1 MSFDLGTRTRLVP
14 TGRLPPGGAILRG
27 MSQENVEIVRAVHD
41 GWARGDFR
49 VAQELFAPDFSW
61 DQPAEAVEPGSRRGP
76 EVRDALRNLFEI
88 YDDYRV
94 EASEFIDG
102 GDEVVVVARSKG
114 TAKASRME
122 TGSAVRVRL
131 DGPGR
136 AARPAPGLHRP

>member
-1 MSFDLGTRTRLVP
+1 
-14 TGRLPPGGAILRG
+14 
-27 MSQENVEIVRAVHD
+27 MSQENVETVRAVHD

-76 EVRDALRNLFEI
+76 EVRDALRNLFDV

-102 GDEVVVVARSKG
+102 RRRGGGRGSEQG
-114 TAKASRME
+114 HGQGE
-122 TGSAVRVRL
+122 PYGTGSAVRC
-131 DGPGR
+131 
-136 AARPAPGLHRP
+136 

>member
-1 MSFDLGTRTRLVP
+1 M
-14 TGRLPPGGAILRG
+14 A
-27 MSQENVEIVRAVHD
+27 QENVEIVRAVHD

-61 DQPAEAVEPGSRRGP
+61 DQPAAAVEPGSRRGP
-76 EVRDALRNLFEI
+76 EVREALRNLFDV

-122 TGSAVRVRL
+122 LDQLFALVWTVHGGRRARLRVFTDRDHAL
-131 DGPGR
+131 E
-136 AARPAPGLHRP
+136 AAGLSE

>member
-1 MSFDLGTRTRLVP
+1 MSE
-14 TGRLPPGGAILRG
+14 
-27 MSQENVEIVRAVHD
+27 ENVEIVRAVHD

-61 DQPAEAVEPGSRRGP
+61 DQPAEAVESGSRRGP
-76 EVRDALRNLFEI
+76 EVRDALRNLFDV

-122 TGSAVRVRL
+122 LDQLFAFVWTVQGGRLARLRVFTDREQAL
-131 DGPGR
+131 E
-136 AARPAPGLHRP
+136 AAGLSE

>member
-1 MSFDLGTRTRLVP
+1 
-14 TGRLPPGGAILRG
+14 

-61 DQPAEAVEPGSRRGP
+61 DQPAAAVEPGSRRGP
-76 EVRDALRNLFEI
+76 EVRDALRNLFDV

-102 GDEVVVVARSKG
+102 GDEVVVVARNKA
-114 TAKASRME
+114 TAKVSGME
-122 TGSAVRVRL
+122 LDQLFAFVWTVQGGRLARLRVFTDREQAL
-131 DGPGR
+131 E
-136 AARPAPGLHRP
+136 AAGLSE

>member
-1 MSFDLGTRTRLVP
+1 
-14 TGRLPPGGAILRG
+14 

-61 DQPAEAVEPGSRRGP
+61 DQNADAVEPGSRRGP
-76 EVRDALRNLFEI
+76 EVRDALRNLFDV
-88 YDDYRV
+88 YDDFRV

-102 GDEVVVVARSKG
+102 GDEVVVVARNKG

-122 TGSAVRVRL
+122 LDQLFAYVWTFQGGRLARLRVFTDREQAL
-131 DGPGR
+131 E
-136 AARPAPGLHRP
+136 AAGLSE